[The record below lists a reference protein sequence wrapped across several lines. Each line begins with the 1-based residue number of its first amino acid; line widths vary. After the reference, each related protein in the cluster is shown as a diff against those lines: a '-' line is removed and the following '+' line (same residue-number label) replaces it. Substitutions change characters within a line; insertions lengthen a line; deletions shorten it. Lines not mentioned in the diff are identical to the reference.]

1 VSTDSSSPQLRAIDL
16 ACGYERTRRTVLSG
30 VDLEMRRGRFICI
43 IGPNGA
49 GKTTLLRTLAGLLP
63 PVTGRVLLAGSP
75 IEHMQTLERARRLSI
90 VLTHLDSPGYL
101 TVGRFVELGRH
112 PYTGLLARLSSS
124 DHAAV
129 GDALDQTGITHLRH
143 RWMAEISDGERQRT
157 AVARALA
164 QAADV
169 MILDEP
175 TAFLDVAARASIMS
189 TLRRIAHTTNRLIVT
204 TSHDV
209 ELVLRIADVLII
221 VAADGSI
228 QLGSPE
234 DLVLSGA
241 LQSLFP
247 DPALRFDPASGS
259 FRLPHPTG
267 APVRLAGSGLAAQWT
282 AHAIERIGRP
292 VVAVD
297 ADAPAAGERDRPAR
311 DSPRGG
317 SAEQT
322 PLVRIV
328 ADATNLTWEL
338 ETNGASVRCATIEAL
353 AESLRE

>member
-1 VSTDSSSPQLRAIDL
+1 MSAAASAAQLQAIGL
-16 ACGYERTRRTVLSG
+16 ECGYERTGRTVLTG

-49 GKTTLLRTLAGLLP
+49 GKTTLLRTIAGLLP
-63 PVTGRVLLAGSP
+63 PVAGRVILAGSP
-75 IEHMQTLERARRLSI
+75 IEHMHALERARRLSV

-101 TVGRFVELGRH
+101 TVERFVELGRH
-112 PYTGLLARLSSS
+112 PYTGLLARLTAA

-129 GDALDQTGITHLRH
+129 DDALEQTGIAGLRG
-143 RWMAEISDGERQRT
+143 RWMAQISDGERQRT

-209 ELVLRIADVLII
+209 ELVLRTADVLVII
-221 VAADGSI
+221 AADGSL

-241 LQSLFP
+241 LHSLFP

-267 APVRLAGSGLAAQWT
+267 APVRLVGEGLPAQWT

-292 VVAVD
+292 VTAVAPDGAAPVD
-297 ADAPAAGERDRPAR
+297 DASAGTATQR
-311 DSPRGG
+311 S
-317 SAEQT
+317 
-322 PLVRIV
+322 PLVRI
-328 ADATNLTWEL
+328 ASESGRLLWEL
-338 ETNGASVRCATIEAL
+338 EAEDRRDRFSTIEAL

>member
-1 VSTDSSSPQLRAIDL
+1 MSSGASEAQLRTL
-16 ACGYERTRRTVLSG
+16 ALECGYERTGRTVLTG

-63 PVTGRVLLAGSP
+63 PVSGEVLLAGAP
-75 IEHMQTLERARRLSI
+75 IEHMHTLERARRLSV

-101 TVGRFVELGRH
+101 TVERFVELGRH
-112 PYTGLLARLSSS
+112 PYTGLLARLSES
-124 DHAAV
+124 DREAI

-209 ELVLRIADVLII
+209 ELVLRTADVLII
-221 VAADGSI
+221 IAADGSI

-247 DPALRFDPASGS
+247 DPALRFDAASGS

-267 APVRLAGSGLAAQWT
+267 PPVRLEGSGLPAQWT

-292 VVAVD
+292 VVAASD
-297 ADAPAAGERDRPAR
+297 AAPDGDDRASDLAADAL
-311 DSPRGG
+311 
-317 SAEQT
+317 
-322 PLVRIV
+322 PLVRIGSH
-328 ADATNLTWEL
+328 D
-338 ETNGASVRCATIEAL
+338 GAPCWYLQYHGRSTRFATIEAL